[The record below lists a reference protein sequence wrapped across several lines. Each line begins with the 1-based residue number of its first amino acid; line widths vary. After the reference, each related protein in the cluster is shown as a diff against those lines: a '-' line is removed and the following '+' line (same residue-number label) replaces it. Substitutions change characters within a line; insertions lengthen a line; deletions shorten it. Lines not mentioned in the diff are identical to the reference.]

1 MTTHQ
6 PYKAIL
12 GGSFGTKAVTL
23 SDVDN
28 WLDWMITEGQKPGEE
43 QAQSLYKAVAW
54 TFWCV
59 NLRADSVAQTP
70 YLVYPMETKEDEEGK
85 EVEWDID
92 MRQVLW
98 TVEAWLCLV
107 AAAYVLKRAN
117 RAGLQ
122 GLQILNA
129 NTMRVKEFDND
140 GPTLFEQKAGAQT
153 KTYKPEELCYFRTF
167 DPHDDIHEGISAG
180 QVGRR
185 SGSLVK
191 AANEWAA
198 AFFANGAIPA
208 VFLTTEGA
216 VPPVEKDRIQT
227 AWEKM
232 LKGVQRA
239 FKTTVLERGLKPT
252 VIGQPIKEL
261 AMPELDRSQREQ
273 ILAAHKIPPGL
284 AESKTNRAERDALQY
299 EFWTHCIIPEIE
311 VWIEPVLN
319 EQLFNP
325 LGLRVSFQYKEI
337 EAIQREEIAKAE
349 SIAFAITGAILPAYQ
364 ANVVNVDEVRSWI
377 NAVGQSAGLPPL
389 EENFE
394 PEERVIPAAFADAEE
409 DEAPATGQE
418 RVESRTGPKALA
430 PVWGHHR
437 ISSPN

>member
-1 MTTHQ
+1 MTTK

-12 GGSFGTKAVTL
+12 GGSFGTKAVAL

-28 WLDWMITEGQKPGEE
+28 FLDWLVNEGQQPGDES
-43 QAQSLYKAVAW
+43 AQDLYKAVAW
-54 TFWCV
+54 TYWCV

-70 YLVYPMETKEDEEGK
+70 YLVFPMDLKEDEEGA

-92 MRQVLW
+92 MRRILW
-98 TVEAWLCLV
+98 MVEAWLNLV
-107 AAAYVLKRAN
+107 AAAYVLKREN

-122 GLQILNA
+122 ALQVLNA
-129 NTMRVKEFDND
+129 NSMRVKKFDNN
-140 GPTLFEQKAGAQT
+140 GPTLFEQRVGANT
-153 KTYKPEELCYFRTF
+153 LEFEPDELLYFRTF
-167 DPHDDIHEGISAG
+167 DPGGDIREGISSG

-185 SGSLVK
+185 SASLVK

-216 VPPVEKDRIQT
+216 VPPVEKTRIQD
-227 AWEKM
+227 AWAKM
-232 LKGVQRA
+232 LQGVQRA

-252 VIGQPIKEL
+252 VIGQPIKDL
-261 AMPELDRSQREQ
+261 AMPDLDRSQREQ

-284 AESKTNRAERDALQY
+284 AQATTNRAERDALEY
-299 EFWTHCIIPEIE
+299 EFWTHCIIPEMEI
-311 VWIEPVLN
+311 WIEPVLN

-325 LGLRVSFQYKEI
+325 LGLRISFQYKEI
-337 EAIQREEIAKAE
+337 EAVQKAE
-349 SIAFAITGAILPAYQ
+349 IGKAEAMAFAITGAMLPAYQ

-377 NAVGQSAGLPPL
+377 DSVGQSAGLPPL
-389 EENFE
+389 EKTFT
-394 PEERVIPAAFADAEE
+394 PEERIAPQPFGGPAQDQ
-409 DEAPATGQE
+409 APATGEE

-430 PVWGHHR
+430 PQWGHHR
-437 ISSPN
+437 VSLPS